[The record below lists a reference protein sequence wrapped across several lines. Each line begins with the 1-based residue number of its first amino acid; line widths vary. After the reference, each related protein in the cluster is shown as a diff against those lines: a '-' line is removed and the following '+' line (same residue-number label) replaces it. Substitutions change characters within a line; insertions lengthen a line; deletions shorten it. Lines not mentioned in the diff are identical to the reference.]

1 MSRTAFPLALAG
13 TFLLLVACAPAQM
26 RVAPALSA
34 LEPFPV
40 AGANPRRWNSQI
52 SFGPWKTSVAR
63 EGLKWDFGLPLLGV
77 AAGYGTQ
84 PYRVVLAS
92 ARQPIQAECVTRS
105 VTLAR
110 GSVSV
115 DPALGNLPALA
126 CGFTGQGDGTLR
138 LRITA
143 TNAEKGRLE
152 YSDAQWEVSS
162 VDRLQGSPLPSAEP
176 LGYEI
181 TSGNRVVA
189 AVETL
194 NQGRVWMDPALSA
207 RDKERLA
214 ATIAV
219 LLLYPRET

>member
-77 AAGYGTQ
+77 TAGYATQ
-84 PYRVVLAS
+84 PYRVVLA
-92 ARQPIQAECVTRS
+92 AGGETIQAECVTRS
-105 VTLAR
+105 VSLTR
-110 GSVSV
+110 GSVAV
-115 DPALGNLPALA
+115 DPAFGNLPALA
-126 CGFTGQGDGTLR
+126 CGFRGQGDGTLR
-138 LRITA
+138 LRVTA
-143 TNAEKGRLE
+143 SNAEKGSIE
-152 YSDAQWEVSS
+152 YDGAQWEVSS
-162 VDRLQGSPLPSAEP
+162 VNRLQGSSLPSAEP

-181 TSGNRVVA
+181 AKGGRAVA
-189 AVETL
+189 AVETI
-194 NQGRVWMDPALSA
+194 NQGRVWMDRTLPATEQA
-207 RDKERLA
+207 RLA
-214 ATIAV
+214 AAIMV
-219 LLLYPRET
+219 LLLYEPVD